1 MDPLSRAEGTFWT
14 VWYYITG
21 AVSRFLRA
29 ESNNPINSDP
39 GAPKEFE
46 NHEEQEDPQRED
58 SYEPE
63 SNVSASDP
71 LVASDGDN
79 ETNDLVAEREHL
91 LLQTLLAGSDGNKE
105 FNEVEASQAS
115 LSSQPESVDAGSLS
129 TDRKCLKPDIAV
141 SDSDQS
147 VCQDTRAKQL
157 EKTVTNKREQASLQ
171 SEETDVD
178 RPESV
183 DDKDL
188 EVEHNPKCLQINLE
202 AKENLDMGTF
212 LSHQVDDGKTQ
223 EEVAYLEEEAD
234 SLMVSEASKLE
245 ELRTETPHTL
255 AVAGQEE
262 DAHVKQLYSAPVL
275 KTSVDFNGN
284 NNKLDEGKSDS
295 FPDALLD
302 VDEER
307 ANKEG
312 DMETTSSILT
322 IPVKLEGEAG
332 QEAGPETP
340 RGQSEGH
347 LIESQELNAT
357 VYEGAL
363 PELNNESELNENTA
377 QWFLEAG
384 DEGKE
389 IQLPEEV
396 ENSSKTGGECVFAKD
411 PNHRADSTFDRA
423 DESKNS
429 CGEIVC
435 TGMIAVC
442 DTVQEAREILS
453 DPTRSTSQLI
463 GMESASP
470 GTEPTADTFEKYC
483 TEDTEGGDE
492 EVPSVTSEQ
501 NSSGASSL
509 QDDMTEFVV
518 EPHLKSM
525 TECVVDIQDAGID
538 MEEINCGYDVEA
550 ADDKRNE
557 GILGAEHLVS
567 EREAELLANTVLS
580 KNPEPEDALGSNDD
594 MSIDFNGSLRVY
606 CTDEKA
612 KLDSYATCEDT
623 CATMLRQQDLT
634 DEEIEDLWSCAAL
647 TEEPEKDTG
656 VKQSSSKEGNENLFE
671 GKSVASI
678 LDSDASSAT
687 SQLCLQDSGG
697 KEIVDFISTGNREAV
712 DKVDAGSSVNV
723 SEMSSQ
729 QEQGDQEIKDDS
741 PLEVDGA
748 ALDFVAQKCR
758 IAVKNPNVR
767 PPKNPRSLI
776 NMPSVTPLPVQP
788 ALGTGIPALGKALT
802 VKLPGL
808 GGGFQGLK
816 TTKRTVDDDTTSQ
829 GAVDEEK
836 SDGKKDAKQTPKW
849 LPPRQFGNPLMAE
862 LKNKLKKTT
871 DD

>member
-29 ESNNPINSDP
+29 ESNNPISNDP

-58 SYEPE
+58 SYKAE

-79 ETNDLVAEREHL
+79 EINDLAPEREHL

-115 LSSQPESVDAGSLS
+115 LSTQPESVDAGSLG
-129 TDRKCLKPDIAV
+129 TDRKCLKLGIAV

-171 SEETDVD
+171 SDETDVD

-183 DDKDL
+183 DNKDL
-188 EVEHNPKCLQINLE
+188 EVEHNSKCLQINFE

-212 LSHQVDDGKTQ
+212 LSHLVDDGKTQ
-223 EEVAYLEEEAD
+223 EEVAYLEEEVAD
-234 SLMVSEASKLE
+234 GLMVSEASKME
-245 ELRTETPHTL
+245 EPRTETPHTV

-262 DAHVKQLYSAPVL
+262 EAHVKQLYSAPVL

-312 DMETTSSILT
+312 NMETTSSIMPM
-322 IPVKLEGEAG
+322 PVKFEGEAG

-347 LIESQELNAT
+347 LIESRELNAT
-357 VYEGAL
+357 VYEGTL

-453 DPTRSTSQLI
+453 DPTRSTNQLI
-463 GMESASP
+463 GMESTSP
-470 GTEPTADTFEKYC
+470 GTEPTADTFEKYG
-483 TEDTEGGDE
+483 TEDTDDGDE
-492 EVPSVTSEQ
+492 EVPSITSEQ

-509 QDDMTEFVV
+509 QDDMTEFLV

-550 ADDKRNE
+550 SDDKRNE
-557 GILGAEHLVS
+557 GILGEEHLVS
-567 EREAELLANTVLS
+567 EREAELLANTELS

-594 MSIDFNGSLRVY
+594 MSTDFNGSLRVY
-606 CTDEKA
+606 CTDGKA

-623 CATMLRQQDLT
+623 CTTLLRQQDLT

-647 TEEPEKDTG
+647 TEESEKDTG
-656 VKQSSSKEGNENLFE
+656 VKESSSIEGHENLFE

-678 LDSDASSAT
+678 PDSDASSAT
-687 SQLCLQDSGG
+687 SQLCQQDSGG
-697 KEIVDFISTGNREAV
+697 KEVVDFISSGNHEAV
-712 DKVDAGSSVNV
+712 GLQTCQLTSDKVDAGSSVNV

-788 ALGTGIPALGKALT
+788 ALGMGIPALGKALT
-802 VKLPGL
+802 IKLPGL

-816 TTKRTVDDDTTSQ
+816 TTKRTVADDTTVAGSQ
-829 GAVDEEK
+829 VCII
-836 SDGKKDAKQTPKW
+836 
-849 LPPRQFGNPLMAE
+849 
-862 LKNKLKKTT
+862 
-871 DD
+871 